1 MTRPFAVVAAL
12 ALLASPVRA
21 QKFRPDDPLARD
33 ADDGVVE
40 SPEEVEL
47 STAYD
52 VIEHTFHHR
61 PRGPARPAVNVN
73 TLGEVPDSSWFENRI
88 GVRDLSL
95 EELAHG
101 PEVGDP
107 PQGRWTVISGKS
119 QGITP
124 GFTARDEAGVV
135 WFVKFDRAEY
145 PVLSTGAE
153 VIATRFFHAMGYFV
167 PETRIAYFRREDLAI
182 APDAKVSVKGGGKQK
197 LTPARLDAILARVKR
212 EADGTLRAVVSR
224 RLSGKPLG
232 PHKYHGTR
240 TDDAN
245 DVFPHEDRRDLR
257 GLRVFSAWLNHDD
270 SRSVNSLD
278 MFVPPGYVKHHLLD
292 FSSTMGSGSDAT
304 RQIGP
309 QNPRA
314 GNEYVID
321 WGPIARSAFTFGIV
335 DRPWRRV
342 RYRPYPEV
350 GNFEADFFDPDRWKP
365 EYPNPAF
372 ERMRTEDAFWA
383 ARIVARFTDEGVRAM
398 VATGRLGNP
407 EAEAF
412 LGDVLIARRDK
423 IVERYF
429 KVLNPLDTFRL
440 EGDALTFVNLGER
453 AGLATAEG
461 YEVEWFAFDNATGR
475 TTPIAAPVRTD
486 EARAIQPASAS
497 EYTMARIR
505 TISSTVPAWRQ
516 AVDVF
521 LRNGSTPQ
529 VVGVEREAP

>member
-1 MTRPFAVVAAL
+1 MRGTWLLVGL
-12 ALLASPVRA
+12 ALLAAPAGA
-21 QKFRPDDPLARD
+21 QKFRPDDPLVRD
-33 ADDGVVE
+33 ADDAVVE
-40 SPEEVEL
+40 APEEIEL

-61 PRGPARPAVNVN
+61 PHGRARPAVNVN

-88 GVRDLSL
+88 GVRDLSID
-95 EELAHG
+95 ELVRG
-101 PEVGDP
+101 PETGEAP
-107 PQGRWTVISGKS
+107 KGRWTVISGKS

-153 VIATRFFHAMGYFV
+153 VIASRFFHAMGYFV
-167 PETRIAYFRREDLAI
+167 PETRIAYFRRDDLVI
-182 APDAKVSVKGGGKQK
+182 APDAKVSVKGSGKQK
-197 LTPARLDAILARVKR
+197 LTPARLDGILAQVKR

-245 DVFPHEDRRDLR
+245 DVFPHEDRRELR

-270 SRSVNSLD
+270 SRGVNSLD
-278 MFVPPGYVKHHLLD
+278 MFVPPGYVKHHLID

-321 WGPIARSAFTFGIV
+321 WGPIAKSALTFGLA

-342 RYRPYPEV
+342 RYRLYPEV

-372 ERMRTEDAFWA
+372 ERMRPEDAFWA
-383 ARIVARFTDEGVRAM
+383 ARIVARFTDEAVRAM

-412 LGDVLIARRDK
+412 LGDILIARRDK
-423 IVERYF
+423 IVARYF
-429 KVLNPLDTFRL
+429 KAVNPLTSFRL
-440 EGDALTFVNLGER
+440 EDDALSFENLGER
-453 AGLATAEG
+453 AGLAKAEA
-461 YEVEWFAFDNATGR
+461 YEVQWFALDNASGR
-475 TTPIAAPVRTD
+475 TTPLGAP
-486 EARAIQPASAS
+486 ARANEPRVSRLAGAS
-497 EYTMARIR
+497 EYTMVRIR
-505 TISSTVPAWRQ
+505 TIASAVPAWRQ

-529 VVGVEREAP
+529 VVGVERETP